1 MREARDSRSSDYT
14 GVSEGLAPESAS
26 PAHRPAWHDLEHH
39 ALRLKHARIVDR
51 FIDQPGRFEALSLEV
66 NGLLADFSR
75 QAIDSFA
82 LDALEQ
88 LASQSHLNEG
98 IRALRDGARVNF
110 TEGRAALHMALRGSC
125 PAPAADMANVKQTEQ
140 RMRRF
145 AEQVRSGAHRGCTGK
160 PVRHVVNLGIGG
172 SDLGP
177 RLVHAALKPTHSDA
191 PQVRFVANIDPH
203 DLNTALDGVAP
214 EKTLFIVSSKSFSTS
229 ETLANAEAAKRWL
242 QAGLGVDADLTPH
255 FVAVSNAVEAARTF
269 GIDPEHVFALPEWV
283 GGRFSLWSAI
293 GLPLLIGLG
302 EAEFDAL
309 REGGRAMDTHFLTA
323 PLHANL
329 PVRMALVGLWNID
342 FLDIETLVAL
352 PYAHALR
359 FFPAWLQQLEMESN
373 GKHCLRDGTASA
385 VHTAPL
391 ILGSTGSI
399 GQHSFHQLFYQG
411 TRRVALDFVAVAPD
425 ADPRRRSLFENALA
439 QAAAL
444 AQGRDLASARK
455 ALEARGLPKEEIERL
470 APHLVC
476 PGNQPSTTLLLPRLD
491 AFQLGQLLALYEHK
505 TFVQGWIWG
514 INSFDQYGVELG
526 KEMARSL
533 AAQDDTIHD
542 PATLGLLAAAQRM
555 AAERP

>member
-1 MREARDSRSSDYT
+1 MREANDSRSSGCIGAIET
-14 GVSEGLAPESAS
+14 RRPAS
-26 PAHRPAWHDLEHH
+26 PTHLPAWHELEHH
-39 ALRLKHARIVDR
+39 ALRLRSARL
-51 FIDQPGRFEALSLEV
+51 IDHFDAEPGRFQALSLEV

-75 QAIDSFA
+75 QAIDSGA
-82 LDALEQ
+82 LAALVQ
-88 LASQSHLNEG
+88 LATESDLAGG
-98 IRALRDGARVNF
+98 IRALRDGASVNY
-110 TEGRAALHMALRGSC
+110 TEGRAAQHMALRGGC
-125 PAPAADMANVKQTEQ
+125 PPPEADADTVRQTEH
-140 RMRRF
+140 RMRQF
-145 AEQVRSGAHRGCTGK
+145 ADRVRNAQHCGSTGK
-160 PVRHVVNLGIGG
+160 PLRHVINLGIGG

-177 RLVHAALKPTHSDA
+177 RLVHAALRPTRSDA

-203 DLNTALDGVAP
+203 DLDTALDGVDP
-214 EKTLFIVSSKSFSTS
+214 EQALFIISSKSFSTS
-229 ETLANAEAAKRWL
+229 ETLANAEAAKHWL
-242 QAGLGVDADLTPH
+242 KAALGAAADLSPH
-255 FVAVSNAVEAARTF
+255 FVAVSNAVDAASAF
-269 GIDPEHVFALPEWV
+269 GIAPEHVFALPEWV

-302 EAEFDAL
+302 EASFDAL
-309 REGGRAMDTHFLTA
+309 REGGRAMDMHFITA
-323 PLHANL
+323 PFASNL
-329 PVRMALVGLWNID
+329 PVRMALMGLWNTD
-342 FLDIETLVAL
+342 FLGIETLVAL

-373 GKHCLRDGTASA
+373 GKRCLRDGSTSA

-425 ADPRRRSLFENALA
+425 TDPRRRSLFENALA

-444 AQGRDLASARK
+444 AHGRDLASAK
-455 ALEARGLPKEEIERL
+455 AALQAKGLAAAEIERL

-505 TFVQGWIWG
+505 VFVQGWIWG

-533 AAQDDTIHD
+533 ARQDDTRHD
-542 PATLGLLAAAQRM
+542 PATVGLLAAARRM
-555 AAERP
+555 ALDSD